1 MAFQKDSDLACV
13 FNYHIHKMQARGIF
27 DRFWSEVERK
37 QNMNKDDTKVQ
48 NVNVVGY
55 ENVTFPFMAL
65 LTGLLAALLQLGI
78 EFTVFS
84 KKKYPDDNAIQS
96 NDVHSN
102 HSEASELILAIKE
115 VSDMLVENNSN
126 QKVAK
131 LQSTIKEARE
141 IMEKIKRLL
150 QETNSRL
157 N

>member
-1 MAFQKDSDLACV
+1 MK
-13 FNYHIHKMQARGIF
+13 ARGIF

-84 KKKYPDDNAIQS
+84 KKKYPDDNAIKS
-96 NDVHSN
+96 NDENSTHSQ
-102 HSEASELILAIKE
+102 SRETILAIKE
-115 VSDMLVENNSN
+115 VCDMLLEDNPNL
-126 QKVAK
+126 KVIK
-131 LQSTIKEARE
+131 LQCTMRETRE
-141 IMEKIKRLL
+141 IMEKIYRLL
-150 QETNSRL
+150 QETN
-157 N
+157 